1 MNYIQIYENFIN
13 NRLKLLK
20 DIELN
25 DDRMLEFIL
34 DLMPDTLEVLD
45 YDFGNIDTLG
55 DLGRDGYERDSF
67 ISLGLKGII
76 KNKDEFYY
84 FFAIMPKFV
93 DREQEIVKI
102 ENLKSLK
109 SDLYRLHT
117 NLSEYDIH
125 YVLRHIEDGQS
136 FIESL
141 DGDIKDI
148 LKTISEYPEH
158 KFYSILMKITKK

>member
-1 MNYIQIYENFIN
+1 M
-13 NRLKLLK
+13 
-20 DIELN
+20 
-25 DDRMLEFIL
+25 
-34 DLMPDTLEVLD
+34 
-45 YDFGNIDTLG
+45 G
-55 DLGRDGYERDSF
+55 DLGRDGYKRDSF